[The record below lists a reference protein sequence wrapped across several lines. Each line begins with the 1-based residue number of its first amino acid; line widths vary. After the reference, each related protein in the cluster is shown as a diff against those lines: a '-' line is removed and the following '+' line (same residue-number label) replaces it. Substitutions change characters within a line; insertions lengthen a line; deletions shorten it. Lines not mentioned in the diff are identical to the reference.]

1 MNNEWQWWLLALLV
15 AVAAAVLWAVRGRLP
30 REEDDVGEPER
41 AAEAS
46 WISRLLVA
54 EGADAP
60 PALVERVLE
69 LHRRYLVEPPPGV
82 PFDAG
87 GATRTDAEPS
97 RPAAEPAT
105 PAAVTAE
112 PASDTGAATSAANR
126 RRATTPARAPE
137 RPARRRRAST
147 SEPSSP

>member
-30 REEDDVGEPER
+30 REEDDVDEAER

-60 PALVERVLE
+60 PALVARVLQ

-82 PFDAG
+82 PFDAP
-87 GATRTDAEPS
+87 AAEHEEAEPP
-97 RPAAEPAT
+97 RPAAEAVA
-105 PAAVTAE
+105 PAAVSAE
-112 PASDTGAATSAANR
+112 PASDAGAAKSAANR

-137 RPARRRRAST
+137 RPARRRRTST